1 MNKKAWA
8 TSMVVVMAGTL
19 LAGCGSDSI
28 SATSGQADAEQE
40 LHLTIGDEVP
50 SMDPSLATDS
60 YSFDLLYNSMEGLV
74 RLDKDGQA
82 VPGMASSWEISQ
94 DGKTYTFHLRDAK
107 WSNGDAV
114 TSKDFVYSW
123 KRTLDPKTASQYA
136 SMLFWIKGA
145 QEMNQGQG
153 TELGVQT
160 PDDKTLV
167 VTLNQ
172 PTPFFLNQMSF
183 PTFLPL
189 NQKFVEEKGK
199 DFGTSPETLLT
210 NGPFKVTSWQH
221 EQSVTFEK
229 NADYWDKDAV
239 KLNKV
244 MYNVVKDANTA
255 LNMYE
260 AGEIDRVALVRDQV
274 EMYKDKTDEF
284 GTQPELTNGYLTFNP
299 KVKGL
304 DNAKI
309 RTALTWAIDRDMYAD
324 IVYGKGTGT
333 VAATGFVPNGTKD
346 SAGGEFRKT
355 TGEVLTKH
363 TAEEAKKLLEE
374 GMKEA
379 GLTAADLKFQFMTD
393 DSDVARKASEFI
405 QEQWRSKLGVEIQI
419 DAQPFKL
426 RLQRE
431 QKKDFQIGSSLWGAD
446 YNDPMTFLDLFV
458 TNGDFNQVSYSNKE
472 YDSLI
477 TAAKNEADVKK
488 RAQLLG
494 DAEKLL
500 MKDMPVGPLFFR
512 SKAVA
517 MKPYVKNFVSYP
529 AGVGYELKNTY
540 IQGKN

>member
-1 MNKKAWA
+1 MNKKVWA
-8 TSMVVVMAGTL
+8 TSMAAVMAGSL
-19 LAGCGSDSI
+19 LAGCSSNSS
-28 SATSGQADAEQE
+28 SATNGQTDSQQE

-50 SMDPSLATDS
+50 SMDPSVATDT

-82 VPGMASSWEISQ
+82 VPGMASSWEVSQ
-94 DGKTYTFHLRDAK
+94 DGMTYTFHLRDAK

-145 QEMNQGQG
+145 QEMNQNQG
-153 TELGVQT
+153 KDLGVQT

-183 PTFLPL
+183 PTFFPL
-189 NQKFVEEKGK
+189 NQKFVEAKGK

-210 NGPFKVTSWQH
+210 NGPFKVSAWTH
-221 EQSVTFEK
+221 EQSITLDK
-229 NADYWDKDAV
+229 NADYWDKNAV

-244 MYNVVKDANTA
+244 TYNVVKDSNTA

-260 AGEIDRVALVRDQV
+260 SGEIDRVALVREQV
-274 EMYKDKTDEF
+274 ESYKDKKDEF

-324 IVYGKGTGT
+324 IVYGKETGT
-333 VAATGFVPNGTKD
+333 VGATGFVPTGTKD
-346 SAGGEFRKT
+346 SAGGDFRKT
-355 TGEVLTKH
+355 TGDLLTKH
-363 TAEEAKKLLEE
+363 SADEAKKMLEE
-374 GMKEA
+374 GLKET
-379 GLTAADLKFQFMTD
+379 GLTVQDLKFQFMTD
-393 DSDVARKASEFI
+393 DSDVARKAAEFI
-405 QEQWRSKLGVEIQI
+405 QEQWHSKLGVEIQV

-458 TNGDFNQVSYSNKE
+458 SNGDFNQVSYSNKE
-472 YDSLI
+472 YDNLI
-477 TAAKNEADVKK
+477 AAAKKEADVKK

-512 SKAVA
+512 SKAIA
-517 MKPYVKNFVSYP
+517 MKPYVKNFVTYPSGVSYD
-529 AGVGYELKNTY
+529 LKNVY